1 MTAPAPSPFSPT
13 LANFQTTWDSTSLGW
28 LKNCPAYYHYQ
39 MILKWQPLR
48 KGLHLA
54 FGGFYASGVEHFFKE
69 RAKGLSHDEAVI
81 SMVKFVL
88 SIAGERDADG
98 IWHPWN
104 PDPDHPDAKI
114 KNRYTLIR
122 TLVWNVEDRKG
133 SAYETIIKANGKP
146 AIEESFNFFAF
157 SVGDEA
163 ISLSGHLDAV
173 VKHKGTGDTYILD
186 DKTTKSALNM
196 QYFKRYAPDNQV
208 SLYSIAGKI
217 VLNLPIK
224 GVLIRAAQILV
235 EGSRFATQEIPRNH
249 LVLEE
254 WLDDTK
260 YWVGQAQSFAR
271 DNRWPRNDKS
281 CNDFGGC
288 AFHAVCNRPA
298 SHRPAWLREDF
309 VKREWNPLEA
319 RGE

>member
-1 MTAPAPSPFSPT
+1 
-13 LANFQTTWDSTSLGW
+13 
-28 LKNCPAYYHYQ
+28 
-39 MILKWQPLR
+39 MILKWQPKR
-48 KGLHLA
+48 KGLHLT
-54 FGGFYASGVEHFFKE
+54 FGSLYASGVEAYAKY
-69 RAKGLSHDEAVI
+69 RALGMTHDEATLNMI
-81 SMVKFVL
+81 RTVL
-88 SIAGERDADG
+88 EMAGERDADG
-98 IWHPWN
+98 TWHPWN
-104 PDPDHPDAKI
+104 PEPDHPDAKL

-122 TLVWNVEDRKG
+122 TLVWNVEDCKG

-146 AIEESFNFFAF
+146 AVEESFNFYAF
-157 SVGDEA
+157 DVGDSA
-163 ISLSGHLDAV
+163 IALSGHFDKV
-173 VKHKGTGDTYILD
+173 VRHTGTGDIYISD
-186 DKTTKSALNM
+186 DKTTKSQLNA
-196 QYFKRYAPDNQV
+196 QYFRRYAPDNQV

-217 VLNLPIK
+217 VLNLPVK

-235 EGSRFATQEIPRNH
+235 EGSRFATQEIPRNPA
-249 LVLEE
+249 VLEE

-288 AFHAVCNRPA
+288 AFQQVCNRPA

-309 VKREWNPLEA
+309 VKRPWNPLEA